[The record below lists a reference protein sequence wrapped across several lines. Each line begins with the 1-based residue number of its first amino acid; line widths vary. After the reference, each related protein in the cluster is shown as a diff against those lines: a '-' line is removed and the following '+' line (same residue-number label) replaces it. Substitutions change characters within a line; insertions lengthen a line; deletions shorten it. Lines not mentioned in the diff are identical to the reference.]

1 MITANIPAPRFKLST
16 FADASAKLRKAGTE
30 NGRPIVAAVLHLAPA
45 NLSGHEVCGGRT
57 KGCTAGCLNSAG
69 RGGIGATFTAAG
81 QLVTANTIQSARIRR
96 TRELFTDQ
104 AGFMARLVADLEKLV
119 AHARKVDGVPAFR
132 PNGTSDLDWSVIPC
146 VRNGRQFANM
156 FEAFPE
162 IRFWDYTKIRARIG
176 QYFAGALP
184 DNYAITFSRA
194 ETLVNKVAAMDA
206 LRGGMNVAVVFST
219 KKGERLPDVWNG
231 HVVIDGDVTDFRF
244 TDPKGGYVVGLRSK
258 GKAKRDT
265 SGFVVPV

>member
-1 MITANIPAPRFKLST
+1 
-16 FADASAKLRKAGTE
+16 
-30 NGRPIVAAVLHLAPA
+30 
-45 NLSGHEVCGGRT
+45 
-57 KGCTAGCLNSAG
+57 
-69 RGGIGATFTAAG
+69 
-81 QLVTANTIQSARIRR
+81 VTANTIQSARIRR
-96 TRELFTDQ
+96 TRELFADQ

-156 FEAFPE
+156 FDAFPE
-162 IRFWDYTKIRARIG
+162 IRFWDYTKIRSRIG

-184 DNYAITFSRA
+184 DNYAVTFSRS
-194 ETLVNKVAAMDA
+194 ETLANKVAAMDA